1 MLVRIENFKDLWRLK
16 VPSGL
21 NELMSLSP
29 IPPYTERGNVMSKS
43 SSWFTALPCSNGDDN
58 WSSKLPWRLKQSCSE
73 LGWSESQHAVET
85 LGSENCFEFVV
96 MVLVVVIMSSL
107 SSKVDDDS
115 SISF

>member
-1 MLVRIENFKDLWRLK
+1 
-16 VPSGL
+16 
-21 NELMSLSP
+21 MSLSP
-29 IPPYTERGNVMSKS
+29 IPPYTERGNVISKS

-73 LGWSESQHAVET
+73 LGCSESQHAVET